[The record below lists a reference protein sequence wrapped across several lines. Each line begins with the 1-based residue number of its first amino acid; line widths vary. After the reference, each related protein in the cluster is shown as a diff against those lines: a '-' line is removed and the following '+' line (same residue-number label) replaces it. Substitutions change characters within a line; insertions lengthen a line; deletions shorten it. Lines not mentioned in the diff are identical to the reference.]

1 MESPF
6 AWRKK
11 TKTKNTNM
19 SKNLDTK
26 IGKVRAFLEEG
37 NTLTSWRAIELF
49 RCTRLSAVIY
59 ALRNDYG
66 MAIADKRI
74 YEEDTNYSKYW
85 LTADPA
91 TKNAIKDYL
100 LNGKRITEEIA
111 KEHFDCDCIKVVVNE
126 LREEGLNIVSA
137 KRTPL
142 CGKSYTIW
150 YTK

>member
-1 MESPF
+1 
-6 AWRKK
+6 
-11 TKTKNTNM
+11 M

-26 IGKVRAFLEEG
+26 IGKVRAFLEDG
-37 NTLTSWRAIELF
+37 NTITSWKAIELF

-111 KEHFDCDCIKVVVNE
+111 KEHFDCDCIKVVINE

-150 YTK
+150 CIK

>member
-1 MESPF
+1 
-6 AWRKK
+6 
-11 TKTKNTNM
+11 M

-26 IGKVRAFLEEG
+26 IGKVRAYLEDG
-37 NTLTSWRAIELF
+37 NTITSWKAIELF

-111 KEHFDCDCIKVVVNE
+111 KEHFDCNCVKVVVNE

>member
-1 MESPF
+1 
-6 AWRKK
+6 
-11 TKTKNTNM
+11 M
-19 SKNLDTK
+19 SKNLETK

-37 NTLTSWRAIELF
+37 NTLTSWKAIELF

-100 LNGKRITEEIA
+100 LKGKRITEEIA
-111 KEHFDCDCIKVVVNE
+111 KEHFDCDCIKVVINQ

-137 KRTPL
+137 KRTPI

>member
-1 MESPF
+1 
-6 AWRKK
+6 
-11 TKTKNTNM
+11 M

-100 LNGKRITEEIA
+100 LNGKRITEAIA
-111 KEHFDCDCIKVVVNE
+111 KEHFDCNCIKVIINE

>member
-1 MESPF
+1 
-6 AWRKK
+6 
-11 TKTKNTNM
+11 M
-19 SKNLDTK
+19 SKNLETK
-26 IGKVRAFLEEG
+26 IGKVRAFLEDG
-37 NTLTSWRAIELF
+37 NSITSWQAIELF

-66 MAIADKRI
+66 MSIADKRI

-100 LNGKRITEEIA
+100 LNVKRITEEIA
-111 KEHFDCDCIKVVVNE
+111 KGHFDCDCIKVIINQ
-126 LREEGLNIVSA
+126 LREEGINIVEE
-137 KRTPL
+137 RVRPL

>member
-1 MESPF
+1 
-6 AWRKK
+6 
-11 TKTKNTNM
+11 M
-19 SKNLDTK
+19 SKNLETK
-26 IGKVRAFLEEG
+26 IGKVRAFLEDG
-37 NTLTSWRAIELF
+37 NSITSWKAIELF
-49 RCTRLSAVIY
+49 HCTRLSAVIY

-111 KEHFDCDCIKVVVNE
+111 KEHFDCNCVKVIINE

>member
-1 MESPF
+1 
-6 AWRKK
+6 
-11 TKTKNTNM
+11 M

-26 IGKVRAFLEEG
+26 IGKVRAFLEDG
-37 NTLTSWRAIELF
+37 NSITSWKAIELF

-91 TKNAIKDYL
+91 TKNAIKEYL
-100 LNGKRITEEIA
+100 LNGNRITEEIA
-111 KEHFDCDCIKVVVNE
+111 KGHFDCDCIKVVINE

-142 CGKSYTIW
+142 CGKSYSIW
-150 YTK
+150 YIK

>member
-1 MESPF
+1 
-6 AWRKK
+6 
-11 TKTKNTNM
+11 M
-19 SKNLDTK
+19 SKNLETK
-26 IGKVRAFLEEG
+26 IGKVRAFLEDG
-37 NTLTSWRAIELF
+37 NTITSWKAIELF

-100 LNGKRITEEIA
+100 LKGKRITEEIA
-111 KEHFDCDCIKVVVNE
+111 KEHFDCDCIKVIINQ
-126 LREEGLNIVSA
+126 LREEGLNITEERV
-137 KRTPL
+137 RPL

-150 YTK
+150 CAK

>member
-1 MESPF
+1 
-6 AWRKK
+6 
-11 TKTKNTNM
+11 M
-19 SKNLDTK
+19 SKNLETK
-26 IGKVRAFLEEG
+26 IGKVRAFLEDG
-37 NTLTSWRAIELF
+37 NSITSWKAIELF

-59 ALRNDYG
+59 TLRNDYG

-100 LNGKRITEEIA
+100 LNGKRITEAIA

-142 CGKSYTIW
+142 CGKSYTVW

>member
-1 MESPF
+1 
-6 AWRKK
+6 
-11 TKTKNTNM
+11 M
-19 SKNLDTK
+19 SKNLETK
-26 IGKVRAFLEEG
+26 IGKVRAFLEDG
-37 NTLTSWRAIELF
+37 NSITSWKAIELF

-100 LNGKRITEEIA
+100 LNGKRITEKIA
-111 KEHFDCDCIKVVVNE
+111 KEHFDCDCIKVVINE

-142 CGKSYTIW
+142 CGKPFTVW
-150 YTK
+150 YTE

>member
-1 MESPF
+1 
-6 AWRKK
+6 
-11 TKTKNTNM
+11 M

-26 IGKVRAFLEEG
+26 IGKVRAYLEDG
-37 NTLTSWRAIELF
+37 NTITSWKAIELF

-91 TKNAIKDYL
+91 TKIAIKDYL
-100 LNGKRITEEIA
+100 LKGKRITEEIA

>member
-1 MESPF
+1 
-6 AWRKK
+6 
-11 TKTKNTNM
+11 M
-19 SKNLDTK
+19 SKNLETK

-37 NTLTSWRAIELF
+37 NTLTSWKAIELF

-91 TKNAIKDYL
+91 TKIAIKDYL
-100 LNGKRITEEIA
+100 LKGKRITEEIA
-111 KEHFDCDCIKVVVNE
+111 KEHFDCDCIKVVINQ

>member
-1 MESPF
+1 
-6 AWRKK
+6 
-11 TKTKNTNM
+11 M

-26 IGKVRAFLEEG
+26 IGKVRAYLEDG
-37 NTLTSWRAIELF
+37 NTITSWKAIELF

-111 KEHFDCDCIKVVVNE
+111 KEHFDCNCIKVVVNE

>member
-1 MESPF
+1 MRKFTALARANSPSVKSLVD
-6 AWRKK
+6 APV
-11 TKTKNTNM
+11 N
-19 SKNLDTK
+19 
-26 IGKVRAFLEEG
+26 
-37 NTLTSWRAIELF
+37 
-49 RCTRLSAVIY
+49 
-59 ALRNDYG
+59 
-66 MAIADKRI
+66 KRI

-100 LNGKRITEEIA
+100 LNGKRNTEEIA

>member
-1 MESPF
+1 
-6 AWRKK
+6 
-11 TKTKNTNM
+11 M
-19 SKNLDTK
+19 SKNLETK
-26 IGKVRAFLEEG
+26 IGKVRAFLEDG
-37 NTLTSWRAIELF
+37 NSITSWKAIELF

-91 TKNAIKDYL
+91 TKIAIKDYL
-100 LNGKRITEEIA
+100 LKGKRITEEIA
-111 KEHFDCDCIKVVVNE
+111 KEHFDCNCIKLVVNE

>member
-1 MESPF
+1 
-6 AWRKK
+6 
-11 TKTKNTNM
+11 M

-26 IGKVRAFLEEG
+26 IGKVRAFLEDG
-37 NTLTSWRAIELF
+37 NTITSWKAIELF

>member
-1 MESPF
+1 
-6 AWRKK
+6 
-11 TKTKNTNM
+11 M

-91 TKNAIKDYL
+91 TKNAIRDYL

-111 KEHFDCDCIKVVVNE
+111 KEHFDCNCVKVVVNE

>member
-1 MESPF
+1 
-6 AWRKK
+6 
-11 TKTKNTNM
+11 M
-19 SKNLDTK
+19 SKNLETK
-26 IGKVRAFLEEG
+26 IGKVRAFLEDG
-37 NTLTSWRAIELF
+37 NSITSWQAIELF
-49 RCTRLSAVIY
+49 HCTRLSAVIY

-85 LTADPA
+85 LTADPS

-111 KEHFDCDCIKVVVNE
+111 KEHFDCDCIKVIINE

-137 KRTPL
+137 KRMPL
-142 CGKSYTIW
+142 CGNSYTVW

>member
-1 MESPF
+1 
-6 AWRKK
+6 
-11 TKTKNTNM
+11 M
-19 SKNLDTK
+19 SKNLETK

-37 NTLTSWRAIELF
+37 NTLTSWKDIELF

-111 KEHFDCDCIKVVVNE
+111 KEHFDCNYVKVIINE

>member
-1 MESPF
+1 
-6 AWRKK
+6 
-11 TKTKNTNM
+11 M

>member
-1 MESPF
+1 
-6 AWRKK
+6 
-11 TKTKNTNM
+11 M

-100 LNGKRITEEIA
+100 LNGKRITEAIA

>member
-1 MESPF
+1 M
-6 AWRKK
+6 KK

-26 IGKVRAFLEEG
+26 IGKVRAFLEDG
-37 NTLTSWRAIELF
+37 NTITSWKAIELF

-111 KEHFDCDCIKVVVNE
+111 KEHFDCNYVKVIINE

-142 CGKSYTIW
+142 CGKSYSIW
-150 YTK
+150 YIK

>member
-1 MESPF
+1 
-6 AWRKK
+6 
-11 TKTKNTNM
+11 M
-19 SKNLDTK
+19 SKNLETK
-26 IGKVRAFLEEG
+26 IGKVRAFLEDG
-37 NTLTSWRAIELF
+37 NSITSWKAIELF
-49 RCTRLSAVIY
+49 HCTRLSAVIY

-100 LNGKRITEEIA
+100 LNGKRVTEEIA
-111 KEHFDCDCIKVVVNE
+111 KEHFDCDCIKVVINE

>member
-1 MESPF
+1 
-6 AWRKK
+6 
-11 TKTKNTNM
+11 M
-19 SKNLDTK
+19 SKNLETK
-26 IGKVRAFLEEG
+26 IGKVRAFLEDG
-37 NTLTSWRAIELF
+37 NTITSWKAIELF

-111 KEHFDCDCIKVVVNE
+111 KEHFDCDCIKVVINE